1 MVRDLVTELIPVL
14 TRPWGQRPFDLFEVL
29 HHGTHEKQL
38 SNLFAW
44 LLKDDETHDLG
55 DVPARIL
62 VDEINARR
70 EAVPLDYGH
79 FKIFQEQ
86 NTSES
91 NDGADIA
98 DIVMVDT
105 ERRVAIVI
113 ENFHTSHGH
122 GHSFAGYLEYGRRR
136 ASGGVSVVVMLC
148 ATEDRTQLLD
158 GWQNAAVVTYK
169 SFVRKV
175 CDYVDNLNGYP
186 ENHPAQFAFFK
197 QMRAHFVKGEEV
209 NDEASIEFVKQLCSV
224 DEAALFGM
232 TSQAV
237 AEEAFGEKIKQ
248 EFIRRMA
255 ESRAM
260 LFRVKSNLKLYCEG
274 DLRNQLRE
282 ESRED
287 IFDGVKADLRG
298 NYQWTARLVN
308 GAQSEGD
315 EVLQICFGPTAWLHL
330 EDPWREFPAL
340 EVREPNPDFA
350 NLLIV
355 DRHKTRAMQSAV
367 TLGDVLEGL
376 DGDTRLADEIIA
388 FLGQDSK

>member
-1 MVRDLVTELIPVL
+1 MSRDLINELIPVL
-14 TRPWGQRPFDLFEVL
+14 TKPWGNKPFDLFEVL

-44 LLKDDETHDLG
+44 LLKDDETHQLG
-55 DVPARIL
+55 DIPARIL
-62 VDEINARR
+62 IDEINVEGVA
-70 EAVPLDYGH
+70 APLDYGQ

-86 NTSES
+86 DTSES
-91 NDGADIA
+91 TLGADIA
-98 DIVMVDT
+98 DIVMVST

-122 GHSFAGYLEYGRRR
+122 GHNFAGYSDYGRRR
-136 ASGGVSVVVMLC
+136 AGDGVSVVVMLC
-148 ATEDRTQLLD
+148 ATEDRTQLVD
-158 GWQNAAVVTYK
+158 GWQNAAVVTHK

-175 CDYVDNLNGYP
+175 CDYVDNLNGYA
-186 ENHPAQFAFFK
+186 ENHPDQFAFFK

-232 TSQAV
+232 TNQAL
-237 AEEAFGEKIKQ
+237 AEDAFGEKIKQ
-248 EFIRRMA
+248 EFLRRMA

-260 LFRVKSNLKLYCEG
+260 LFRVKSDLKLYCEG
-274 DLRNQLRE
+274 DLRNQIAAK
-282 ESRED
+282 SRED

-298 NYQWTARLVN
+298 NYQWAVRLVN
-308 GAQSEGD
+308 RAQSDGD

-330 EDPWREFPAL
+330 EDPWREFPNL
-340 EVREPNPDFA
+340 EVGEPNPDFA

-355 DRHKTRAMQSAV
+355 DRHKTRVKQSSI
-367 TLGDVLEGL
+367 TLSDVLEGL
-376 DGDTRLADEIIA
+376 EGDTRLAEEIVA
-388 FLGQDSK
+388 FLGHKSK